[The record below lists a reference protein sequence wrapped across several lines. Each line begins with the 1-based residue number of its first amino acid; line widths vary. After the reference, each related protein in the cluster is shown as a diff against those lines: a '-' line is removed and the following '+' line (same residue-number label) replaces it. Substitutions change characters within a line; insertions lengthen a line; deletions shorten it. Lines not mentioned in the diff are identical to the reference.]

1 MSDPVS
7 QNLRLYDVSKL
18 TAIAN
23 AIRAKNGSSDTY
35 TVSDMPTAIQNL
47 PSGGTVSIVQTDS
60 LLLDGDTWV
69 ELPNLLVSPNR
80 SYYIDFTTSTQADAS
95 GEHVIFGI
103 KNGYYYNFVGIFY
116 MNLRYQ
122 IGQNGGNTNIS
133 NSWEELTGRHNFLY
147 DGAGNVQFDGTNT
160 YTYYPNNTIGDGY
173 TICLGT
179 GGDTPRTGKLWKGL
193 IHQFTIRDT
202 ANDVLIANYVPA
214 NRMIDDT
221 VVDTG
226 LYDTVSGTFISAI
239 THYGVGKPDRLFYL
253 ECVGNDDI
261 EIPSVD
267 TLTQDTLFSTYLSF
281 NSSTRKFTVLKKFSA
296 IVTGW
301 VYQYAAPGHT
311 YSYGRFIVN
320 NEVKADYRTY
330 TLNAGDKGGTT
341 IVLDFD
347 VGDVFWVY
355 TPYSDGY
362 PQQFCKVYVMRNTDV
377 RDTLVFGDETA

>member
-35 TVSDMPTAIQNL
+35 TVGDMPTAIQNL
-47 PSGGTVSIVQTDS
+47 PSGGTVSIVQTSS

-69 ELPNLLVSPNR
+69 ELPNQLVSPDR
-80 SYYIDFTTSTQADAS
+80 SYYIDFTTSTQADAT

-103 KNGYYYNFVGIFY
+103 KNEYYYNFVGIFY

-122 IGQNGGNTNIS
+122 IGQNGGYTNVS
-133 NSWEELTGRHNFLY
+133 NSWDELTGRHNFLY
-147 DGAGNVQFDGTNT
+147 DGAGHVQFDGTNT
-160 YTYYPNNTIGDGY
+160 YTYDPSNTIGDGY

-179 GGDTPRTGKLWKGL
+179 GGATPRTGHIWKGL

-202 ANDVLIANYVPA
+202 ANDVVIANYVPA

-261 EIPSVD
+261 EIPAVD

-296 IVTGW
+296 VVTGW
-301 VYQYAAPGHT
+301 VYQYQAPGHT
-311 YSYGRFIVN
+311 YSYGEFKVN
-320 NEVKADYRTY
+320 GDTKASYRTY
-330 TLNAGDKGGTT
+330 TLNAGDKGGTS

-347 VGDVFWVY
+347 VGDVFWVF
-355 TPYSDGY
+355 TPYNDGY
-362 PQQFCKVYVMRNTDV
+362 PQQFCKVYVMQNTDV
-377 RDTLVFGDETA
+377 RDTLVLDDETT